1 VFIYCF
7 IFSSFTL
14 KRKQS
19 NEFLFSVG
27 GVVLVVAIN
36 FEHYRRPSEDPRIV
50 VSNGRTGYSIMYP
63 ILPVHVAV
71 VQFDHA
77 NEH

>member
-1 VFIYCF
+1 MFIFYF
-7 IFSSFTL
+7 SFSSFTP

-36 FEHYRRPSEDPRIV
+36 SEQYRRPSEDLSLFLMVGLDIQLCIPFCLH
-50 VSNGRTGYSIMYP
+50 M
-63 ILPVHVAV
+63 
-71 VQFDHA
+71 
-77 NEH
+77 

>member
-1 VFIYCF
+1 MFNYCF
-7 IFSSFTL
+7 VFSSFIP

-36 FEHYRRPSEDPRIV
+36 SEHYQRPSEDL
-50 VSNGRTGYSIMYP
+50 S
-63 ILPVHVAV
+63 
-71 VQFDHA
+71 
-77 NEH
+77 